1 MGSGSPQT
9 VTVSERE
16 VTIQDL
22 MSSTTYSIEVAAV
35 NSAGVGVY
43 SYPIKTTKSKPS
55 CIKLFNSSTRIAFLH
70 LQVSIC
76 VFLHYLCIISVPG
89 QPSVTVTAITATSI
103 SLSWS
108 VPSGSVVTSSEVMWR
123 EASSGTSEGTSG
135 SLTDTSYTIDQ
146 LESNT
151 ITVTVSNIAGS
162 TDSHPI
168 TSNGQHVA

>member
-1 MGSGSPQT
+1 MEGLEPTASQPPQWLLVSIFHRVICLFSLLYSEPLTHTAPSAAPSNVRATSTSSSVTVQWGMVPCIHRNGEITGYSVRYGDMGSGSPQT

-76 VFLHYLCIISVPG
+76 VFCTTFAYS
-89 QPSVTVTAITATSI
+89 QFQ
-103 SLSWS
+103 
-108 VPSGSVVTSSEVMWR
+108 
-123 EASSGTSEGTSG
+123 ASR
-135 SLTDTSYTIDQ
+135 
-146 LESNT
+146 
-151 ITVTVSNIAGS
+151 V
-162 TDSHPI
+162 
-168 TSNGQHVA
+168 